1 MFVSTDN
8 PSTNINPYLIYHT
21 PYPIDQLQAKK
32 QIIHDKLR
40 LTKISF
46 MKTFLIILCFILITI
61 VGLWGSR
68 YFYVELATYNIKGD
82 CIVVSNSL
90 CSYVLKTSTDSLPI
104 CDKRHNSDH
113 TFNIES
119 CDDYEYEINEIIP
132 CYTNAKCDE
141 LFMEEGT
148 EPVYIFVGILINIAA
163 VCIMII
169 AMYCMYAA
177 WIICHCH
184 VNYKPVYVIMEYVE
198 KWLDMVWPVSHR
210 YDKWEEQRLMNGKEK
225 QLYNVREWG
234 KLTDLQKVDYFF
246 GYCTRKYNLNLYENI
261 ADILLEYM
269 HMKNKRQSSQTHT
282 VNQQPMLSK
291 RQQYL
296 HNTMRKQYDL
306 H

>member
-68 YFYVELATYNIKGD
+68 YFYVELAT
-82 CIVVSNSL
+82 
-90 CSYVLKTSTDSLPI
+90 P
-104 CDKRHNSDH
+104 
-113 TFNIES
+113 
-119 CDDYEYEINEIIP
+119 
-132 CYTNAKCDE
+132 
-141 LFMEEGT
+141 M
-148 EPVYIFVGILINIAA
+148 YIFVGILINIAA